1 MHNNWS
7 RSRVAPLLCAGVA
20 GIALVDGAVRHPVAP
35 GVLTRWASTGTTVL
49 ARPWRL
55 FTSVLLTSGPR
66 MTLGICLAF
75 VGIAFAEIRVGW
87 RTTVLAGGL
96 GTVAGTVVCDLALLG
111 AAAAGNAAATVA
123 ARAPDFGAS
132 AVTVGALGA
141 AAVTLGW
148 PGRVL
153 LAIVA
158 LNGIVIH
165 HTLADWEH
173 VVAFGVG
180 AGTGTIARRSR

>member
-1 MHNNWS
+1 
-7 RSRVAPLLCAGVA
+7 
-20 GIALVDGAVRHPVAP
+20 
-35 GVLTRWASTGTTVL
+35 
-49 ARPWRL
+49 
-55 FTSVLLTSGPR
+55 
-66 MTLGICLAF
+66 MTIGICLAF
-75 VGIAFAEIRVGW
+75 VGIAFAEVRVGW
-87 RTTVLAGGL
+87 RTTVLAGAA
-96 GTVAGTVVCDLALLG
+96 GTVVGTVVCDVVLLM
-111 AAAAGNAAATVA
+111 AAAAGNAAASAT

-148 PGRVL
+148 LGRIL

-180 AGTGTIARRSR
+180 AATGTFADGAR